1 MDWLS
6 KILSWFEKDQSAFAE
21 LSVRRIT
28 LEDHPEN
35 IAVFQAAS
43 LYEACL
49 KADEAMRQDGIQGAV
64 WIRQDDKP
72 FSDDRLAALSRLR
85 EKTDDPLLGTANMKR
100 MNGINVKTL
109 VKNDDHGA
117 SHLEFEKLE
126 GVDPAEILEAQ
137 RLDDLSD
144 LSRAFGECSL
154 SSRYELL
161 ERIDPHYDHYQQFPE
176 MQPEDG
182 KMFLG
187 RRARI
192 LVARHQ
198 PSVIVYNTRGQNPA
212 YDVGGIILGSG
223 REKLKEAWQPAI
235 GDYIFTCDL
244 TWGQTKALAH
254 SSPEFTTEAE
264 EDCRILDV
272 YDVSEG
278 REMSAL
284 SSSLPVTDPV

>member
-6 KILSWFEKDQSAFAE
+6 KVLSWFEEEKSAFSE
-21 LSVRRIT
+21 LPIRRIT

-35 IAVFQAAS
+35 IAVFEATS

-49 KADEAMRQDGIQGAV
+49 KADAAMRQEGIQGAV
-64 WIRQDDKP
+64 WIKQDERP
-72 FSDDRLAALSRLR
+72 FSDNRLAALARLR
-85 EKTDDPLLGTANMKR
+85 QKSDDPLLGTANMKR

-109 VKNDDHGA
+109 VKTDNQGG

-126 GVDPAEILEAQ
+126 GVDPAEILEAE
-137 RLDDLSD
+137 RLDDLSN

-161 ERIDPHYDHYQQFPE
+161 EKVDPHYDHYQQFPE
-176 MQPEDG
+176 VQAEED

-212 YDVGGIILGSG
+212 YDVGGVILGRG

-244 TWGQTKALAH
+244 TWGQSKALAH
-254 SSPEFTTEAE
+254 SSPEFSCEAE

-272 YDVSEG
+272 YDVNQG
-278 REMSAL
+278 RDISVLEAL
-284 SSSLPVTDPV
+284 PEKDPA